1 MNNDRTERSTAL
13 TTLDPITTIGPLPTG
28 AATGA
33 AAADPAVPTRR
44 SLYRLAGGALIA
56 GPALYLAGMLTCP
69 PQDGPDTADYLG
81 SLARDTTLTET
92 SAILL
97 HYANLLTGVGL
108 LVVPLLVRGAKG
120 RILTLLGTLGAVL
133 TMLNI
138 SGAVKDDWWRMV
150 IGRTVPMDVAV
161 RISDTVDAS
170 SLLSLWRGTSM
181 IGFVGLLLVYVGLA
195 RSGVLGWWAPALYLA
210 AFVGMMTVPV
220 SLTVVYGLVFT
231 SLFAPLA
238 VVGVRAIRRAGVRNR

>member
-1 MNNDRTERSTAL
+1 MTNDRTERSTTVSTL
-13 TTLDPITTIGPLPTG
+13 TVSAPT
-28 AATGA
+28 APTASTEPSA
-33 AAADPAVPTRR
+33 RTRR
-44 SLYRLAGGALIA
+44 TLYRLAGGALIA

-69 PQDGPDTADYLG
+69 PQNGPGTADYIS

-97 HYANLLTGVGL
+97 HYGNLLTGVGL
-108 LVVPLLVRGAKG
+108 LVVPLLVRGTKG

-170 SLLSLWRGTSM
+170 GLLSLWRGTNM
-181 IGFVGLLLVYVGLA
+181 IGFLGLLLVYVGLA
-195 RSGVLGWWAPALYLA
+195 RAGVLGWWAPAMYVA

-220 SLTVVYGLVFT
+220 SLTVAYGLVFT
-231 SLFAPLA
+231 SLFAPL
-238 VVGVRAIRRAGVRNR
+238 VVAGVRAIRRPA

>member
-1 MNNDRTERSTAL
+1 MTIDRTERSTTL
-13 TTLDPITTIGPLPTG
+13 TTVDSTITTGTHTSG
-28 AATGA
+28 
-33 AAADPAVPTRR
+33 AADPGVRTRR
-44 SLYRLAGGALIA
+44 ALYRLAGGALVA
-56 GPALYLAGMLTCP
+56 GPVLYLAGMLTCP
-69 PQDGPDTADYLG
+69 PQDGPDTAAYIS

-97 HYANLLTGVGL
+97 HYGNLLTGVGM
-108 LVVPLLVRGAKG
+108 LVVPLLVRSAKG

-170 SLLSLWRGTSM
+170 GLLTLWRGTSM
-181 IGFVGLLLVYVGLA
+181 IGFLGLLLAYVGLA
-195 RSGVLGWWAPALYLA
+195 RSGVLGWWAPAVYVA

-238 VVGVRAIRRAGVRNR
+238 MVGVLAVRRAALRIG